1 MTRLTQAKSMDSSDS
16 SSSHMRISDEQYFR
30 SCVGKERHL
39 AQLLG
44 HQNIEECYE
53 TAGTLWAGAK
63 ALPQWTRDWGAC
75 GPLLARYKISLAWD
89 AVPTAG
95 DEDKPPQFVRAGGVP
110 ERTGLLRPTVLRAVF
125 RADWPVTEF
134 RLQPGLRVR
143 APGSLALGGLP
154 IKKGALIAPFFCFQ
168 FGLTQLPAVSENR
181 LDTSG
186 SMLG

>member
-39 AQLLG
+39 AQWLG

-95 DEDKPPQFVRAGGVP
+95 DEDKPLQFVRAGDTRLKLADHP
-110 ERTGLLRPTVLRAVF
+110 NPDRAVMF
-125 RADWPVTEF
+125 AVVKEVI
-134 RLQPGLRVR
+134 RLLEHPHSARPEQSTPLH
-143 APGSLALGGLP
+143 PHP
-154 IKKGALIAPFFCFQ
+154 
-168 FGLTQLPAVSENR
+168 
-181 LDTSG
+181 
-186 SMLG
+186 